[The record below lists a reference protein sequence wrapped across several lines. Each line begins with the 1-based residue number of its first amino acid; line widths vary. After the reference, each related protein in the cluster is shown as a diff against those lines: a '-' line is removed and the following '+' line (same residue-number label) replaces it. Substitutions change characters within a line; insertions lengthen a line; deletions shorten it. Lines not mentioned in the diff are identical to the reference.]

1 MNLAI
6 IGSTG
11 FLGREALRVIKKL
24 KKDFNIFALAC
35 EKNIKLLAQQTKEYK
50 PRYLGVYDANQYKN
64 FKNNFSFSG
73 VKIVGTQ
80 DGLLEIVS
88 HPEVDGVLFLASGT
102 ESLNA
107 LILAI
112 KKRKKIA
119 LASKELIVAFGQFI
133 FDLAKKEKVEILP
146 IDSEL
151 VAFHLLLNKY
161 GDNKVKKF
169 FLPASGGAI
178 FNYQKNLD
186 QITVKEVLSHPIW
199 KMGKKITVDSATLI
213 NKIFEIIEV
222 SHFFDT
228 EIKKIDVFIHPQG
241 IIHGL
246 IENNN
251 GIVYGMFSEPDM
263 KIFISYTLLKMINKD
278 YDFLDKRLKNFP
290 FNLNLLKPDKKR
302 FPALKLLKYL
312 EKNSS
317 MPAVLVGA
325 DEIAVENFLEG
336 KLKFLEIVKLIKKT
350 LKAHNKIYNP
360 NLNELIQAENWAKRY
375 AQELITNKKL

>member
-228 EIKKIDVFIHPQG
+228 EIKKIDIFIHPQG

-325 DEIAVENFLEG
+325 DEVAVENFLEG
-336 KLKFLEIVKLIKKT
+336 KLKFLEIVKLIEKT

>member
-50 PRYLGVYDANQYKN
+50 PRYLGIYDANQYKN

-119 LASKELIVAFGQFI
+119 LASKELIVAFGQLI

-336 KLKFLEIVKLIKKT
+336 KLKFLEIVKLIEKT

>member
-24 KKDFNIFALAC
+24 KNDFNIFALAC

-161 GDNKVKKF
+161 GNNKVKKF

-336 KLKFLEIVKLIKKT
+336 KLKFLEIVKLIEKT

>member
-228 EIKKIDVFIHPQG
+228 EIKKIDIFIHPQG

-336 KLKFLEIVKLIKKT
+336 KLKFLEIVKLIEKT

-360 NLNELIQAENWAKRY
+360 NLNELIQAENWGKRY

>member
-336 KLKFLEIVKLIKKT
+336 KLKFLEIVKLIEKT

>member
-151 VAFHLLLNKY
+151 VALHLLLNKY
-161 GDNKVKKF
+161 GDNKIKKF

-336 KLKFLEIVKLIKKT
+336 KLKFLEIVKLIEKT

>member
-11 FLGREALRVIKKL
+11 FLGRQALIVIKKL

-35 EKNIKLLAQQTKEYK
+35 EKNIKLLAQQAKEYK
-50 PRYLGVYDANQYKN
+50 PRYLVVYDANQYKN
-64 FKNNFSFSG
+64 FKNNFFFSG
-73 VKIVGTQ
+73 VKIVGNE

-102 ESLNA
+102 DSLNA
-107 LILAI
+107 LILTI

-133 FDLAKKEKVEILP
+133 FYLAKKEKVEILP

-151 VAFHLLLNKY
+151 VAFHLLLNQY
-161 GDNKVKKF
+161 GNNEVKKF
-169 FLPASGGAI
+169 FLTASGGAI
-178 FNYQKNLD
+178 FNYQKNLN

-213 NKIFEIIEV
+213 NKIFEIVEV

-228 EIKKIDVFIHPQG
+228 EIKKIDILIHPQG

-263 KIFISYTLLKMINKD
+263 KIFISYALLKMINKD

-290 FNLNLLKPDKKR
+290 FNLNLLKPNKKL

-317 MPAVLVGA
+317 TPAVLVGA
-325 DEIAVENFLEG
+325 DEIAVENFLKG
-336 KLKFLEIVKLIKKT
+336 KLKFREIVKLIEKT
-350 LKAHNKIYNP
+350 LKAHKKIYNP
-360 NLNELIQAENWAKRY
+360 NLNQLIQAKNWAKRY
-375 AQELITNKKL
+375 AQELITNKRL

>member
-50 PRYLGVYDANQYKN
+50 PRYLGIYDANQYKN

-178 FNYQKNLD
+178 FNYQKNLE

>member
-151 VAFHLLLNKY
+151 VALHLLLNKY

-336 KLKFLEIVKLIKKT
+336 KLKFLEIVKLIEKT

>member
-178 FNYQKNLD
+178 FNYQKNLE

-336 KLKFLEIVKLIKKT
+336 KLKFLEIVKLIEKT

-360 NLNELIQAENWAKRY
+360 NLNELIQAENWGKRY

>member
-213 NKIFEIIEV
+213 NKIFEIVEV

-336 KLKFLEIVKLIKKT
+336 KLKFLEIVKLIEKT

>member
-1 MNLAI
+1 
-6 IGSTG
+6 
-11 FLGREALRVIKKL
+11 
-24 KKDFNIFALAC
+24 
-35 EKNIKLLAQQTKEYK
+35 LAQQTKEYK

-161 GDNKVKKF
+161 GDNKIKKF

-336 KLKFLEIVKLIKKT
+336 KLKFLEIVKLIEKT